1 LILGLKNRIGDEMF
15 KDILISM
22 RPKQWYKNL
31 VIFIGIVFS
40 LNLLNFNLWINV
52 ISAFVT
58 FCLLSG
64 SIYIINDCLDVE
76 KDRNHPKKCKRPLAS
91 GRLKTSHALLFSGIA
106 VVAALLLAFTVNVS
120 LLLVSLAFFGLILIY
135 SLFLKE
141 LILVDILVI
150 STGFVLRAVAGC
162 VAIGVFVSPWLIICT
177 FLMALF
183 LALVKRRHELI
194 LLKDKAGS
202 HRKILEG
209 YSKEMLDQMTNITTA
224 ALVMS
229 YSLYTFFAQNI
240 YIMLTIPLAFYG
252 VFRYLFLV
260 HNDGMGGEPEMIFRD
275 KGMVIS
281 MTLWVVL
288 VIGVLYF
295 NKLGFTGVLK

>member
-1 LILGLKNRIGDEMF
+1 
-15 KDILISM
+15 M

-40 LNLLNFNLWINV
+40 LNLLNFNLWTNV
-52 ISAFVT
+52 ISAFVV

-76 KDRNHPKKCKRPLAS
+76 KDRNHPKKCERPLAS
-91 GRLKTSHALLFSGIA
+91 GRLKKPHALLFSGIA
-106 VVAALLLAFTVNVS
+106 VVIALLLAYTVNTS
-120 LLLVSLAFFGLILIY
+120 LFLVSLSFFGLILVY

-141 LILVDILVI
+141 MILVDILVI
-150 STGFVLRAVAGC
+150 SAGFVLRAVAGC
-162 VAIGVFVSPWLIICT
+162 VAIGIFVSSWLILCT

-202 HRKILEG
+202 HRKILES
-209 YSKEMLDQMTNITTA
+209 YSEDMLDQMINITTA
-224 ALVMS
+224 SLIMS

-240 YIMLTIPLAFYG
+240 YLMATIPLAFYG

-260 HNDGMGGEPEMIFRD
+260 HSNGIGGEPEIIFKD

-281 MTLWVVL
+281 MTLWVAL

-295 NKLGFTGVLK
+295 NKLGLPGV